1 MTNKEF
7 KDKFLIH
14 RKLVTFLLKSKY
26 ALSNEE
32 AEDIVQNAYV
42 KIYKRFRNNKLVCEY
57 PKKYL
62 LNAAVNCTIEYKT
75 RKAYL
80 KNESSF
86 TDINVENHEA
96 FLDLVNDIDLIQAP
110 HLLSE
115 NKIISEELKF
125 LLDKLAEKN
134 PEMSQALRMYY
145 FDEMQVNEISD
156 ELNIPINT
164 IKTRLHRGK
173 TKIKSMLQEHMVL
186 SFK

>member
-14 RKLVTFLLKSKY
+14 RKLVTYILKSKY

-32 AEDIVQNAYV
+32 TEDIVQNAYV

-62 LNAAVNCTIEYKT
+62 LNAAFNCAIEYKT

-80 KNESSF
+80 KNETSF
-86 TDINVENHEA
+86 TEINVDNHEA
-96 FLDLVNDIDLIQAP
+96 FLDLVNDIDSTQAP

-115 NKIISEELKF
+115 NKIISEELNF
-125 LLDKLAEKN
+125 LIDKLAEKN
-134 PEMSQALRMYY
+134 PEMSQALRMFY
-145 FDEMQVNEISD
+145 FDEMQSKEISD
-156 ELNIPINT
+156 KLNVSENT
-164 IKTRLHRGK
+164 IKTRLHRGR
-173 TKIKSMLQEHMVL
+173 TRIKSMLQEDMVL
-186 SFK
+186 SS

>member
-14 RKLVTFLLKSKY
+14 RKLVTYILKSKY

-80 KNESSF
+80 KNESS
-86 TDINVENHEA
+86 
-96 FLDLVNDIDLIQAP
+96 LVKGVCWRGDYKSIYNP
-110 HLLSE
+110 SS
-115 NKIISEELKF
+115 KYIIWF
-125 LLDKLAEKN
+125 
-134 PEMSQALRMYY
+134 
-145 FDEMQVNEISD
+145 
-156 ELNIPINT
+156 
-164 IKTRLHRGK
+164 
-173 TKIKSMLQEHMVL
+173 
-186 SFK
+186 

>member
-14 RKLVTFLLKSKY
+14 RKLVTYILKSKY

-62 LNAAVNCTIEYKT
+62 FNAAVNCTIEYKT
-75 RKAYL
+75 RKTYL

-86 TDINVENHEA
+86 TEINVDNHEA
-96 FLDLVNDIDLIQAP
+96 FLDLVNDIDLTQAP

-115 NKIISEELKF
+115 NKIISEELNF
-125 LLDKLAEKN
+125 LIDKLAEKN
-134 PEMSQALRMYY
+134 PEMSQALRMFY
-145 FDEMQVNEISD
+145 FDEMQSKEISD
-156 ELNIPINT
+156 KLNVSENT
-164 IKTRLHRGK
+164 IKTRLHRGRAR
-173 TKIKSMLQEHMVL
+173 IKSMLQEDMVL
-186 SFK
+186 SS